1 MKPLINEIGSSSW
14 VFQEVK
20 YLSDLSNE
28 KLNDFALKIVENLEW
43 INQYMEDVVKNCE
56 STFCDYSKS
65 GFVCSEA
72 PLVSEKGSYFV
83 CQENFGKES
92 LLLKSLSFK
101 LIPSPL
107 KDLKENEF
115 MDISENMDINYD
127 DILSESEDSSLS
139 IMESNEQNINLKY
152 DSSSTRVMEM
162 ITEEDEVD
170 EEVLDS
176 VEIKVLSRNDDLE
189 TKFPCVLKKDNIVS
203 PEEKSFKSDIEKSVK
218 FKKDYD
224 IVLENKD
231 AISPLHDSDSLHH
244 LDSKI
249 MSGLDTGCTSTSI
262 IHSYFSPPIDNT
274 VNKVSFSPPTLS
286 SSLNFVSLPPREPL
300 NTKKS
305 LGKRVSR
312 HGSFSETVKS
322 QKIVDSKLYEMLKQ
336 ENQEDSSVLE
346 NRLSE
351 DLQKQHI
358 SEGISGKKM
367 VFDEIDKHDISEQR
381 LKTVFTSGSQRIHEA
396 LSSLLITKPTSGHF
410 KLASVEQKQ
419 QPDIETKIFE
429 PENNLIAFNK
439 VSNTINNVSS
449 GECLHETASQIENEE
464 YWVSKVDILNRP
476 VVNTLMKQEKELPF
490 HDINEIKNEPDSDE
504 GLTAPNKLKDTSQ
517 RRTSII
523 TIPAISVIGAIQ
535 AARNSATQAIRK
547 ATSVFF
553 SPSSKAFPRNSI
565 ENAVER
571 PLKVL
576 NSSYDENTCLDSKRI
591 SDLKVNLEENNELS
605 KNTTYKVEVEQ
616 PSNIIET
623 KHNSIKACDYGQ
635 ETNINKTRF
644 LAKKSSALTSSISHE
659 EVSLMANK
667 FVSQELSCQNLKIQP
682 SQPVKLTSFN
692 SVSIAKN
699 KPVSI
704 RVTTASQRQAD
715 LAEKRKVQ
723 KTDFATSLQQSF
735 ASQTS
740 QNQDNC
746 SVTDSM
752 QFNDSCSRELSVL
765 SQSRSAKRL
774 IPSKG
779 IKALTAA
786 NLARKREQ
794 EEKDRKLAH
803 KKEIERKRQE
813 NLKKQEENKKQE
825 QWHRED
831 LQRKVHSEKIND
843 TKKKLLPQRLEHSS
857 SVAKKICTISSD
869 NNERGPLED
878 IINSDG
884 KNRNTLNMEAKTF
897 KRVLQDDLVQENWN
911 SFSVSNKSLFQE
923 VKKRKTD
930 DISNESISNMPI
942 HISSVKKDDKDPFVL
957 RTQTREKGSCLNI
970 QAMPQKHTRLLQSR
984 YQGNQQISS
993 SKSGKITGPIVDT
1006 VKFSTDNI
1014 RFGGESSKTVPVSHQ
1029 YPQSESIELPEIDSD
1044 YSDDDE
1050 LKKRFKTTLPQ
1061 WAESP
1066 ELTQILRMQ
1075 AKIDPDKIFGPMK
1088 PLQMEEIFR
1097 GKDRAHMRFRSRSSS
1112 ANWSGQDRLTEQE
1125 IENYAKIMGYK
1136 T

>member
-1 MKPLINEIGSSSW
+1 MKPLIKEIGSSSW
-14 VFQEVK
+14 VFQEIK

-28 KLNDFALKIVENLEW
+28 KLNDFTLKIVENLEW
-43 INQYMEDVVKNCE
+43 INEYMEDVFKNCRG
-56 STFCDYSKS
+56 TFCDYSKKS
-65 GFVCSEA
+65 SFICSEV
-72 PLVSEKGSYFV
+72 PLISEKGSDFV

-107 KDLKENEF
+107 KDLKGSEFIDIPEN
-115 MDISENMDINYD
+115 IDINY

-170 EEVLDS
+170 EEILDG
-176 VEIKVLSRNDDLE
+176 VEIKGLSRNDDIE
-189 TKFPCVLKKDNIVS
+189 TKFSCVLKKDNNVS
-203 PEEKSFKSDIEKSVK
+203 PDEKSFKSDIEKSVK

-224 IVLENKD
+224 IILENKD
-231 AISPLHDSDSLHH
+231 AKSPPHDWDSPHH
-244 LDSKI
+244 LDSRI
-249 MSGLDTGCTSTSI
+249 ISGPNTSCASTSI
-262 IHSYFSPPIDNT
+262 IQSYFSPAVDNT
-274 VNKVSFSPPTLS
+274 VNKVSFSPPALS

-322 QKIVDSKLYEMLKQ
+322 QRIVDSKLYGMLKQ
-336 ENQEDSSVLE
+336 ENQEDSFVSE
-346 NRLSE
+346 NRLSGN
-351 DLQKQHI
+351 LQKQHVL
-358 SEGISGKKM
+358 EEISGKKM

-396 LSSLLITKPTSGHF
+396 LNSLRIAKPTSGQF
-410 KLASVEQKQ
+410 KLVSTEQKL
-419 QPDIETKIFE
+419 QPDTETKIFE
-429 PENNLIAFNK
+429 SENNSIALNQ
-439 VSNTINNVSS
+439 VSNAISNVSS
-449 GECLHETASQIENEE
+449 GECLHETAPQIENEE
-464 YWVSKVDILNRP
+464 CWVSRFDVLNRSI
-476 VVNTLMKQEKELPF
+476 VNTAMKQEKERPF
-490 HDINEIKNEPDSDE
+490 HDTNEIKNEPNSDE
-504 GLTAPNKLKDTSQ
+504 GLTASNKLEDTSQ

-523 TIPAISVIGAIQ
+523 TVPAISVIGAIQ

-553 SPSSKAFPRNSI
+553 TPSSKVLPRNSV
-565 ENAVER
+565 ENVVEQ
-571 PLKVL
+571 PLKAL
-576 NSSYDENTCLDSKRI
+576 NNNSCDENTCLDSKRI
-591 SDLKVNLEENNELS
+591 SDLKVNLEKNNEVL
-605 KNTTYKVEVEQ
+605 KNATCKVEIEQ
-616 PSNIIET
+616 PCNIIET
-623 KHNSIKACDYGQ
+623 KHNSTKTCDYGK

-644 LAKKSSALTSSISHE
+644 LAKKSSTLANSIPHE
-659 EVSLMANK
+659 EVNLMTNK

-692 SVSIAKN
+692 SVFMPKN

-704 RVTTASQRQAD
+704 RVTTASQRQAN

-735 ASQTS
+735 TSESS

-746 SVTDSM
+746 PVTDTL
-752 QFNDSCSRELSVL
+752 QYNDSCPQELSVL
-765 SQSRSAKRL
+765 SRSQPAKRL

-779 IKALTAA
+779 IKALTVA

-803 KKEIERKRQE
+803 KREIERKRQE

-831 LQRKVHSEKIND
+831 LQRKVHPEKTND
-843 TKKKLLPQRLEHSS
+843 TKKKLLQQRLEHSS

-869 NNERGPLED
+869 NNARGPLED
-878 IINSDG
+878 IINNDG
-884 KNRNTLNMEAKTF
+884 KSRDTLNMEVKPF
-897 KRVLQDDLVQENWN
+897 KRVIQDDLMQENWN
-911 SFSVSNKSLFQE
+911 SFSVSNKPLFQE

-930 DISNESISNMPI
+930 DNTNKNISSMPI
-942 HISSVKKDDKDPFVL
+942 HISSVKDDKDPFVV

-970 QAMPQKHTRLLQSR
+970 QTMSQKHTKLLQDR

-993 SKSGKITGPIVDT
+993 SKNGKTTGPVVDI

-1066 ELTQILRMQ
+1066 ELMQILRMQ
-1075 AKIDPDKIFGPMK
+1075 AKIDPDKIFGPIK

-1097 GKDRAHMRFRSRSSS
+1097 GKDRAHVRFRSRSSS
-1112 ANWSGQDRLTEQE
+1112 ANWSGQDRLTEKE

>member
-1 MKPLINEIGSSSW
+1 MNIWKML
-14 VFQEVK
+14 
-20 YLSDLSNE
+20 LL
-28 KLNDFALKIVENLEW
+28 IVEGFFFIFFLVL
-43 INQYMEDVVKNCE
+43 IVFY
-56 STFCDYSKS
+56 SIFCDYSKS
-65 GFVCSEA
+65 GFVYSEA
-72 PLVSEKGSYFV
+72 PLITEKVIILGYIIIIYGLFIRFKGSDFV

-92 LLLKSLSFK
+92 LLIKGLNFK
-101 LIPSPL
+101 LTPSPS
-107 KDLKENEF
+107 KGLKENDF
-115 MDISENMDINYD
+115 MDVSENMDINYD

-162 ITEEDEVD
+162 ITEEDELD
-170 EEVLDS
+170 EEVLDG
-176 VEIKVLSRNDDLE
+176 VEIKDISRNDDLE
-189 TKFPCVLKKDNIVS
+189 IKFPNALKKDNTVS
-203 PEEKSFKSDIEKSVK
+203 PQEKSFKSGFRVFFSGNLLTNIEIEKSVK
-218 FKKDYD
+218 FKKDCD
-224 IVLENKD
+224 IVLENKGN
-231 AISPLHDSDSLHH
+231 ISPPHDSDSFHH
-244 LDSKI
+244 LDSRI
-249 MSGLDTGCTSTSI
+249 MSGPDTSCTSTSI

-274 VNKVSFSPPTLS
+274 VKKVSFSPPALS

-312 HGSFSETVKS
+312 HGSLSETVKS
-322 QKIVDSKLYEMLKQ
+322 QKIVDSKLYGMLKQ
-336 ENQEDSSVLE
+336 ENQEDSCVSE
-346 NRLSE
+346 NVLSE
-351 DLQKQHI
+351 NLKKRHI
-358 SEGISGKKM
+358 LEGISGKKM
-367 VFDEIDKHDISEQR
+367 VFDEIDKHDITEQR

-396 LSSLLITKPTSGHF
+396 LSSLRIAKPASGHF
-410 KLASVEQKQ
+410 KLASLEQKL
-419 QPDIETKIFE
+419 QPDTETKIFE
-429 PENNLIAFNK
+429 PENNSIASNK
-439 VSNTINNVSS
+439 VFNTINNVSS
-449 GECLHETASQIENEE
+449 GESLHETASQVENEE
-464 YWVSKVDILNRP
+464 YWVSKIDILNKP
-476 VVNTLMKQEKELPF
+476 VVNTLMKQEKEQIV
-490 HDINEIKNEPDSDE
+490 HDSNEIGNEPGSDE
-504 GLTAPNKLKDTSQ
+504 VSTAPNKLKDTSQ
-517 RRTSII
+517 SRTSII

-547 ATSVFF
+547 TTAIFF
-553 SPSSKAFPRNSI
+553 SPSSKVFPKNS
-565 ENAVER
+565 VEQ

-576 NSSYDENTCLDSKRI
+576 NSSHDENTSLDSKRT
-591 SDLKVNLEENNELS
+591 SDLKVNLEKNNELS
-605 KNTTYKVEVEQ
+605 KNVTYKVEVEQ
-616 PSNIIET
+616 PGNIIEE
-623 KHNSIKACDYGQ
+623 KHNSIKACDYEQ

-644 LAKKSSALTSSISHE
+644 LDKKCSTLASSISHE
-659 EVSLMANK
+659 EVNLMANK
-667 FVSQELSCQNLKIQP
+667 FVSQELSSQNLKIKP
-682 SQPVKLTSFN
+682 SHPAKLSSFN
-692 SVSIAKN
+692 SVSVAKN

-715 LAEKRKVQ
+715 LAEKKKIQ
-723 KTDFATSLQQSF
+723 KTDFSTSLQQGLTT
-735 ASQTS
+735 QIS

-746 SVTDSM
+746 PVTDAT
-752 QFNDSCSRELSVL
+752 QFNDSSSQELSVL

-779 IKALTAA
+779 IKALTVA

-831 LQRKVHSEKIND
+831 LQRKAHPEKVND
-843 TKKKLLPQRLEHSS
+843 TKKKLYPQRLEHSS
-857 SVAKKICTISSD
+857 SAAKKICTISSD
-869 NNERGPLED
+869 NNARGPLEE
-878 IINSDG
+878 IINTDG
-884 KNRNTLNMEAKTF
+884 KNRDTLNMEVKAF

-911 SFSVSNKSLFQE
+911 SFSVSNKPLFQE

-930 DISNESISNMPI
+930 DISNENISNMPI
-942 HISSVKKDDKDPFVL
+942 RVSSVKKDDKDPFVL
-957 RTQTREKGSCLNI
+957 RTQAREKGSCLNI
-970 QAMPQKHTRLLQSR
+970 QTMPQKHTRLLQSR

-993 SKSGKITGPIVDT
+993 SKSGKAAGPIVDT

-1014 RFGGESSKTVPVSHQ
+1014 RFGGESSKIIPVSHQ

-1066 ELTQILRMQ
+1066 ELAQILRMQ

-1097 GKDRAHMRFRSRSSS
+1097 GKDRAHIRFRSRSSS